1 MEPIHKFNNGR
12 GAMLCNGCRTIISTG
27 PKTEELFCNKCK
39 EENMKYT
46 RTTTNDIIVNGHEI
60 LSPQKDSVVEAVRDD
75 LLRRSKVGIEKYNTT
90 LDRTDID
97 LKGWVTH
104 ALEEV
109 LDLSLYLKRIQIEL
123 NERT

>member
-1 MEPIHKFNNGR
+1 MN
-12 GAMLCNGCRTIISTG
+12 
-27 PKTEELFCNKCK
+27 
-39 EENMKYT
+39 YT

-60 LSPQKDSVVEAVRDD
+60 LSQPKDTIVEDVRED
-75 LLRRSKVGIEKYNTT
+75 LLRRSQVGIKKYNTT

-97 LKGWVTH
+97 LKGWITH
-104 ALEEV
+104 ALEEA

>member
-1 MEPIHKFNNGR
+1 MNPIYKFNNGR

-27 PKTEELFCNKCK
+27 PKTEELFCDKCK
-39 EENMKYT
+39 NMKYT

-60 LSPQKDSVVEAVRDD
+60 LSPPTDSVVEAVRDD
-75 LLRRSKVGIEKYNTT
+75 LLRRSKIGIKKYNTT

>member
-1 MEPIHKFNNGR
+1 MMNLTVNGFE
-12 GAMLCNGCRTIISTG
+12 LVSPTI
-27 PKTEELFCNKCK
+27 
-39 EENMKYT
+39 
-46 RTTTNDIIVNGHEI
+46 TTTNDKVV
-60 LSPQKDSVVEAVRDD
+60 SDSVVEAVRDD

>member
-1 MEPIHKFNNGR
+1 MRNLTVNGY
-12 GAMLCNGCRTIISTG
+12 
-27 PKTEELFCNKCK
+27 ELVSP
-39 EENMKYT
+39 T
-46 RTTTNDIIVNGHEI
+46 VTTTEDKIV
-60 LSPQKDSVVEAVRDD
+60 SDSVVEAVRDD
-75 LLRRSKVGIEKYNTT
+75 LLRRSRVGIEKYNTT

-104 ALEEV
+104 ALEEA

>member
-1 MEPIHKFNNGR
+1 MN
-12 GAMLCNGCRTIISTG
+12 
-27 PKTEELFCNKCK
+27 
-39 EENMKYT
+39 YT

-60 LSPQKDSVVEAVRDD
+60 LSQPKDTVVEAVRED
-75 LLRRSKVGIEKYNTT
+75 LLRRSQVGIKKYNTT

-104 ALEEV
+104 ALEEA

>member
-1 MEPIHKFNNGR
+1 MN
-12 GAMLCNGCRTIISTG
+12 
-27 PKTEELFCNKCK
+27 
-39 EENMKYT
+39 KYT
-46 RTTTNDIIVNGHEI
+46 STRTDEILVNGHEI
-60 LSPQKDSVVEAVRDD
+60 IGPTRDSVVDAVRDE
-75 LLRRSKVGIEKYNTT
+75 LLSRSQVGIKKYNTT

-104 ALEEV
+104 ALEEA

>member
-1 MEPIHKFNNGR
+1 
-12 GAMLCNGCRTIISTG
+12 
-27 PKTEELFCNKCK
+27 
-39 EENMKYT
+39 MKYT

-60 LSPQKDSVVEAVRDD
+60 LSQPKDTAVEAVRED
-75 LLRRSKVGIEKYNTT
+75 LLRRSQVGIKKYNTT

-104 ALEEV
+104 ALEEA

>member
-27 PKTEELFCNKCK
+27 PKTEELLCDKCK
-39 EENMKYT
+39 EKNMKYT

-60 LSPQKDSVVEAVRDD
+60 LSPPKDSVVEAVRDD

>member
-1 MEPIHKFNNGR
+1 
-12 GAMLCNGCRTIISTG
+12 
-27 PKTEELFCNKCK
+27 
-39 EENMKYT
+39 MKYT
-46 RTTTNDIIVNGHEI
+46 TNATNDIIVNGHEI
-60 LSPQKDSVVEAVRDD
+60 LSHPKDAVVEAVRED
-75 LLRRSKVGIEKYNTT
+75 LLRRSKVGINKYNTT

-104 ALEEV
+104 ALEEA

>member
-1 MEPIHKFNNGR
+1 MRNLTVNGF
-12 GAMLCNGCRTIISTG
+12 
-27 PKTEELFCNKCK
+27 ELVSPNI
-39 EENMKYT
+39 
-46 RTTTNDIIVNGHEI
+46 TTTEDKIV
-60 LSPQKDSVVEAVRDD
+60 SDSVVEAVRDD

-104 ALEEV
+104 ALEEA

-123 NERT
+123 NERSQAISTAKNTEGN

>member
-1 MEPIHKFNNGR
+1 MESIHKFNNGR

>member
-1 MEPIHKFNNGR
+1 MEPIYKFNNGR
-12 GAMLCNGCRTIISTG
+12 GAMLCNGCRTIISIG
-27 PKTEELFCNKCK
+27 PKTEELFCDKCK
-39 EENMKYT
+39 NMKYT

-60 LSPQKDSVVEAVRDD
+60 LSPPRDSVVEAVRDD

>member
-1 MEPIHKFNNGR
+1 
-12 GAMLCNGCRTIISTG
+12 
-27 PKTEELFCNKCK
+27 
-39 EENMKYT
+39 MKYT
-46 RTTTNDIIVNGHEI
+46 TTTTNDIIVNGHEI
-60 LSPQKDSVVEAVRDD
+60 LNPPTDSVVEAVRDD
-75 LLRRSKVGIEKYNTT
+75 LLRRSIVGIKKYNTT

>member
-1 MEPIHKFNNGR
+1 
-12 GAMLCNGCRTIISTG
+12 
-27 PKTEELFCNKCK
+27 
-39 EENMKYT
+39 MKYT
-46 RTTTNDIIVNGHEI
+46 RTTTNDIIVNDYEI
-60 LSPQKDSVVEAVRDD
+60 LTKDTVVEAVRDD
-75 LLRRSKVGIEKYNTT
+75 LLRRSQIGIKKYNTT